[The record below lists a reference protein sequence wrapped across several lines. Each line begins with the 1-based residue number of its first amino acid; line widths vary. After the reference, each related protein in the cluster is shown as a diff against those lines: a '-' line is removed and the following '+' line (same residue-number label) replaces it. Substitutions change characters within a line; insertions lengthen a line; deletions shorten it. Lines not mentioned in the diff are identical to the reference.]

1 MTFKKNTQENFE
13 KLTKELE
20 KASNKNNKDER
31 LYKLETDKAG
41 NGYALIRFLPGL
53 EDDLPFV
60 KIYDHY
66 FQEDGGWYVEKS
78 LTTIGEDDPCGPMLK
93 KLWSTGSEAD
103 KKIARKRGRKTNFYT
118 NIYVISDPQTPENEG
133 KVFLFKYGPMIHE
146 IIEGQ
151 INPISTIENP
161 DPKPCNPFDAYEG
174 KNFKYRLRQKEVDGK
189 PMPRVPDKSEFEEKC
204 SAISDNDE
212 LLESIYNKQY
222 ALKPMIDP
230 SEFKSYEELEKQLQK
245 VLYGPSVAKKA
256 SESLE
261 KELEPSFPVKEANS
275 FESSSQ
281 AEDGDDDL
289 DMFKSLLDD
298 EDSIPF

>member
-1 MTFKKNTQENFE
+1 MSFKKNTQENFE

-20 KASNKNNKDER
+20 KASNKTNKDER
-31 LYKLETDKAG
+31 LWTLDVDKAG
-41 NGYALIRFLPGL
+41 NGYAIIRFLPGL
-53 EDDLPFV
+53 EEDLSFV

-103 KKIARKRGRKTNFYT
+103 KNIARKRKRRTNFYA
-118 NIYVISDPQTPENEG
+118 NILVVNDPANPENDG
-133 KVFLFKYGPMIHE
+133 NVFLFKYGSMIQD
-146 IIEGQ
+146 IIQDQ
-151 INPISTIENP
+151 INPQSTIENP
-161 DPKPCNPFDAYEG
+161 NPKPCNPFDAYQG
-174 KNFKYRLRQKEVDGK
+174 KNFKYRLRSKDDYK
-189 PMPRVPDKSEFEEKC
+189 KVPDKSEFEEKC

-212 LLESIYNKQY
+212 LLDSIYNKQY

-230 SEFKSYEELEKQLQK
+230 SEFKSYEELEKQLNK

-261 KELEPSFPVKEANS
+261 KEAEPSFPVKEANS

-298 EDSIPF
+298 DEIAF